1 MANVT
6 PFDSPD
12 VSPTKVIASEKKPN
26 EDVQLALG
34 FKEDNTSVHSK
45 VARLSICGGTGLS
58 KDTIAGI
65 KHSNKKEA
73 SADSTDS
80 SSDSLQHKAYIRPK
94 RRRSSAVS
102 LPGTEKFSHTSNQV
116 TKNDKPQT
124 STVRAKRK
132 KKANKPA
139 FLKISEDTLEKPIS
153 IKDLRDLTLYLMD
166 GSNNAPKWV
175 QIDNRNAINK
185 LIVLFVPGLQ
195 VEDFNLPGSS
205 KFSQNAE
212 VLQHSH
218 LKYLKD
224 PTLASN
230 SKSFPVT
237 APGSKMSL
245 FSAYNSFV
253 NVGLTKK
260 EKELRREELKK
271 KKITI
276 NDLLLSLEDFIENDY
291 PIHPDT
297 IGIIDQLRRE
307 LALKHETEAD
317 TILNTR
323 NFEHEGSHTF
333 ALDCEMCLSKDGL
346 VLTRV
351 SIIDFNVNTIYD
363 KLVKPD
369 VPIIDYL
376 TKYSGIT
383 EEKLAGVT
391 TTLQDVQQDILK
403 IVSASDILI
412 GHSLQSDL
420 NVLKLRHPKVI
431 DTATIFDH
439 KAGPPFR
446 PALRYLASTYL
457 NCDIQTDEGIGHD
470 SIEDSKACMEL
481 TKLKIMNGLGFG
493 IAVNTENMF
502 HRLAKSGVKSMRLND
517 TAPKN
522 QCSWVNT
529 SESALRCTSDSEIM
543 TALMNNIEKYDLF
556 VSRLRDLEF
565 ARGYAKPSI
574 LHANEIIS
582 PDYALSFLADSLKEI
597 YYRSPSGTLI
607 LVVSGCG
614 DTRKWSEIMAEMNK
628 MSKEEKVEE
637 RRKREEEV
645 QNAVALARDGVAI
658 MCVKQDNVA
667 QSTNNN

>member
-6 PFDSPD
+6 PSDSSD
-12 VSPTKVIASEKKPN
+12 VSPTKVTASEINTNK
-26 EDVQLALG
+26 EVHLALG
-34 FKEDNTSVHSK
+34 FKDDNTSVHSK
-45 VARLSICGGTGLS
+45 VARLSICGGTDLS
-58 KDTIAGI
+58 KDIIAGI
-65 KHSNKKEA
+65 KYSNKKEVN
-73 SADSTDS
+73 ADATDS
-80 SSDSLQHKAYIRPK
+80 SSDSQQNRPYIRPK

-102 LPGTEKFSHTSNQV
+102 LPGTEKFSRTSNQN
-116 TKNDKPQT
+116 TNNDKSQT

-132 KKANKPA
+132 KKASKPA
-139 FLKISEDTLEKPIS
+139 FLKISEKPLDKPIS
-153 IKDLRDLTLYLMD
+153 VKDLRDLTLYVME

-195 VEDFNLPGSS
+195 VEDFNLPSGT
-205 KFSQNAE
+205 KFSESAE
-212 VLQHSH
+212 LLQQSH

-224 PTLASN
+224 PTLVNGSQ
-230 SKSFPVT
+230 SFPVT

-260 EKELRREELKK
+260 EKELRREELKN

-276 NDLLLSLEDFIENDY
+276 NDLLLSLEDLLENDY

-297 IGIIDQLRRE
+297 LGINDQLRRE
-307 LALKHETEAD
+307 LALKHETEAS
-317 TILNTR
+317 IFLNTQ
-323 NFEHEGSHTF
+323 NFEHEGSHIF

-351 SIIDFNVNTIYD
+351 SIIDFNINTLYD

-383 EEKLAGVT
+383 EEKLADVT

-403 IVSASDILI
+403 IVSADDILI

-457 NCDIQTDEGIGHD
+457 NCDIQTDDGVGHD

-481 TKLKIMNGLGFG
+481 TKLKIMHGLGFG

-522 QCSWVNT
+522 QCSLVNS

-543 TALMNNIEKYDLF
+543 TAIMNNIEKYDLF

-574 LHANEIIS
+574 LYANETPS
-582 PDYALSFLADSLKEI
+582 PDHVLNFLADSIKGI
-597 YYRSPSGTLI
+597 YDKSPSGSLI

-614 DTRKWSEIMAEMNK
+614 DTRKWSEIMTEMNK

-637 RRKREEEV
+637 RRKREDEV
-645 QNAVALARDGVAI
+645 QNAVAMARDGVTL
-658 MCVKQDNVA
+658 MFVKQDNVA
-667 QSTNNN
+667 QSTHNN